1 VLTPFLPPKQE
12 YVISI
17 RLSEVQIKAYRYYLE
32 HYAMGK
38 SGKTRGA
45 QLFNDFQNLSRIWTH
60 PRALQMIAVKAEKKA
75 EKKVQLYEKLQ
86 PSVEELQ
93 NRKKHTRSLLESV
106 CLYIILNCI

>member
-1 VLTPFLPPKQE
+1 MLTPFLPPKHE

-38 SGKTRGA
+38 SGEKTKGA

-60 PRALQMIAVKAEKKA
+60 PRVLQMNADKAEKTA
-75 EKKVQLYEKLQ
+75 EKKVQLM
-86 PSVEELQ
+86 
-93 NRKKHTRSLLESV
+93 N
-106 CLYIILNCI
+106 